1 MESMTNCAQIII
13 KDMILFGYHGVYP
26 EESTRGTQFKL
37 SLIADID
44 PDLHGFY
51 TDEIGDT
58 VNYEMIVERLQMC
71 VTKRRY
77 NLVERLCQVI
87 AESVLEL
94 PNIDAVDITVEMRIE
109 GLTPEPQW
117 IGVRRVVRKD

>member
-13 KDMILFGYHGVYP
+13 KDLILFGYHGVYP

-58 VNYEMIVERLQMC
+58 VNYEMIVERL
-71 VTKRRY
+71 
-77 NLVERLCQVI
+77 CQVI

-94 PNIDAVDITVEMRIE
+94 PNIEAVDITVEKRIE

>member
-1 MESMTNCAQIII
+1 
-13 KDMILFGYHGVYP
+13 
-26 EESTRGTQFKL
+26 
-37 SLIADID
+37 
-44 PDLHGFY
+44 
-51 TDEIGDT
+51 
-58 VNYEMIVERLQMC
+58 MIVERLQMC

-94 PNIDAVDITVEMRIE
+94 PNIEAVDITVEKRIE